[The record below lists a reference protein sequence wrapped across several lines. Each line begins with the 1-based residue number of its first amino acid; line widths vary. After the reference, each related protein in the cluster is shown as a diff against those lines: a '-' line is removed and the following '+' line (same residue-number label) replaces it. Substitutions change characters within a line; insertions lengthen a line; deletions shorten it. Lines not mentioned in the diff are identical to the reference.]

1 MKRIS
6 LIFALSAIL
15 FNAATAQD
23 DGSKKGF
30 DKSRLFIGGTFGLG
44 FSSYSTAINISPQV
58 GYRFSQLFA
67 AGVGINYAY
76 YNYKYYYYGSN
87 DVSQRSIYSYAG
99 MSIFGRIYPIPQ
111 FFIHAQPEVN
121 YIWGKEKYYNP
132 DVEYKVNNQFVPSLL
147 LGGGAAIPA
156 GKGAFTIS
164 VLYDVL
170 QNKYSPYYRQ
180 AVYGLGFNIGF

>member
-76 YNYKYYYYGSN
+76 YNYKYYTYGTN
-87 DVSQRSIYSYAG
+87 EIYQRDIFSYAG
-99 MSIFGRIYPIPQ
+99 LNVFGRIYPIPQ
-111 FFIHAQPEVN
+111 FFIHAQPE
-121 YIWGKEKYYNP
+121 
-132 DVEYKVNNQFVPSLL
+132 
-147 LGGGAAIPA
+147 
-156 GKGAFTIS
+156 
-164 VLYDVL
+164 
-170 QNKYSPYYRQ
+170 
-180 AVYGLGFNIGF
+180 